1 MKELVS
7 DDDDP
12 TAELEIP
19 SFTQFDDD
27 ENLQADSESDSHT
40 CGLGD
45 ADELRTQRGQTIPE
59 LQSDLESRSK
69 TIGRLQYDIQQLR
82 SKWLGLEA
90 EIGARE
96 EIVTKLLNDADE
108 LNEKIS
114 RKDKLLKNRS
124 ASIKSL
130 KSEIAQRNKDRLAL
144 EEKLT
149 AQELTNA
156 DSLQSKD
163 AAQQELDDV
172 REKLDIA
179 HSEIVDA
186 KAELK
191 QQNDNYAQL
200 EKQLNE
206 QELTNA
212 DSLQSKDAA
221 QQELDDVREKLD
233 IAHSEIADGQAELKQ
248 QNDNYAQL
256 EKQLNDRHE
265 FVAEQATALEQ
276 TRHELTELTSEL
288 EATQKENKDL
298 NIEVNIRD
306 ELESTYEQKL
316 TGLDEQLASK
326 RVAEANYAEEL
337 AAAANELARL
347 NLELETARKQN
358 AAQVEQTQKTTSS
371 VVNEL
376 EAQRE
381 KTEQYAD
388 SLRYQL
394 EDSIDSLSRATAQ
407 RDKLGD
413 ELAELTKRYG
423 GMSGE
428 FDASLATNEELLS
441 NLDQLKA
448 DHVEEIRT
456 VQVKLKEAEESVTET
471 GHLNSQ
477 LADDLTSTRSAQE
490 DLEKALQSKESDN
503 EELLSSIDKLKADH
517 EQEIRLL
524 RFELTE
530 AEESVTQTGHLNTQL
545 AADLMSTRST
555 QEDLEKA
562 LRDREKDAE
571 KRTSELE
578 QELEGLSSKA
588 DELEQKLDTKNT
600 AINVLLGELEKKTEQ
615 IESIG
620 EIDEVIQ
627 EIDNRM
633 SERFDEPARD
643 LHEAKNGTPVGGERD
658 RITRVLV
665 GSIGAQELRFP
676 LFKNRLT
683 IGRTADNDIQLK
695 TAYISRRHAV
705 VLTEG
710 DATRVID
717 WGSKNGVYVNS
728 ERVKECFLANG
739 DIVGVG
745 NAKFRY
751 EERPK
756 RDA

>member
-19 SFTQFDDD
+19 SFKQLEDV
-27 ENLQADSESDSHT
+27 ENMQAEPESDSHT
-40 CGLGD
+40 CGFAD
-45 ADELRTQRGQTIPE
+45 SDELRTHRGQTIPE

-96 EIVTKLLNDADE
+96 EIVTKLLNDADK
-108 LNEKIS
+108 LNEKIF
-114 RKDKLLKNRS
+114 RKDKLLKKRS

-130 KSEIAQRNKDRLAL
+130 KSDIAQRDKDRLAL
-144 EEKLT
+144 EEKL
-149 AQELTNA
+149 AEQEATSA
-156 DSLQSKD
+156 DSLQSRD
-163 AAQQELDDV
+163 AAQQELEDA
-172 REKLDIA
+172 RGKLDDA
-179 HSEIVDA
+179 RSEIVEA
-186 KAELK
+186 KADLK
-191 QQNDNYAQL
+191 QHNENFAQL
-200 EKQLNE
+200 EQQLNE
-206 QELTNA
+206 Q
-212 DSLQSKDAA
+212 
-221 QQELDDVREKLD
+221 QEF
-233 IAHSEIADGQAELKQ
+233 I
-248 QNDNYAQL
+248 
-256 EKQLNDRHE
+256 
-265 FVAEQATALEQ
+265 AEQATTLKKSKLELD
-276 TRHELTELTSEL
+276 ELNTEL

-298 NIEVNIRD
+298 NIEVNLRD
-306 ELESTYEQKL
+306 ELESTYEQQL
-316 TGLDEQLASK
+316 TALGEQLASK

-337 AAAANELARL
+337 SGAAKELARL
-347 NLELETARKQN
+347 NLELQTARRQS

-376 EAQRE
+376 QAQRE

-388 SLRYQL
+388 SLRYKL
-394 EDSIDSLSRATAQ
+394 EESNESLSRTTAQ
-407 RDKLGD
+407 RNKLSDEVNELTERYVGLSD
-413 ELAELTKRYG
+413 ELDAARAANQGVL
-423 GMSGE
+423 SG
-428 FDASLATNEELLS
+428 
-441 NLDQLKA
+441 LDQLKA
-448 DHVEEIRT
+448 DHEQEVRMLQVELT
-456 VQVKLKEAEESVTET
+456 EAAESITQT
-471 GHLNSQ
+471 GHVNTQ
-477 LADDLTSTRSAQE
+477 LTDDLTTTRGTQQ
-490 DLEKALQSKESDN
+490 DLEKVLQTKEQEN
-503 EELLSSIDKLKADH
+503 EELLSSIDRLKADH
-517 EQEIRLL
+517 EQEIRML

-530 AEESVTQTGHLNTQL
+530 AEESVTQSGHLNTQL
-545 AADLMSTRST
+545 AEDLMSTRSA
-555 QEDLEKA
+555 QEDLEKT
-562 LRDREKDAE
+562 LRSKEQNAE

-578 QELEGLSSKA
+578 KQLSDLSSKA

-643 LHEAKNGTPVGGERD
+643 LHEAKNGTPASGERD